1 MRDRICLFGEVVN
14 LKIIYAI
21 VCAIFMTMLSYLP
34 DFQAE
39 SSENIVF
46 AASTEQENEYVEVR
60 LKGRALKPGDT
71 IGILAPGSPLDKKYL
86 DKALSNLKKSGYKFK
101 LAPSC
106 TSEYGYFAGTDVQR
120 ASDINH
126 FFLDDEVDGILCM
139 RGGYGSVRV
148 LDKLDYEAI
157 KKHPKQFIG
166 YSDVTAIH
174 VALGEKANLSTIHG
188 PMLSSFRNSKVS
200 TRFTGVNFFK
210 GISGNL
216 YPGEIPMPA
225 GAKLKAITPGEAE
238 GIIVGGNLCLLA
250 SLVGTPYELKGDGA
264 ILLIEDVDE
273 PTYKVDRILQQLWQ
287 DGLFSRV
294 KGVLVGD
301 FVGADEDYDGH
312 DFLLDEVLD
321 YYARLTG
328 KPWVKGVPVGH
339 DDDNLYLPLGVRAKV
354 KADKDGK
361 ASLAIVENPL
371 EAAGR

>member
-1 MRDRICLFGEVVN
+1 M
-14 LKIIYAI
+14 KIIYMLLCTVLLTA
-21 VCAIFMTMLSYLP
+21 LSYLP
-34 DFQAE
+34 DFQSG
-39 SSENIVF
+39 SSGHVAF
-46 AASTEQENEYVEVR
+46 AAPPEHGSPAGDSR

-86 DKALSNLKKSGYKFK
+86 DEALSNLKKLGYKFK

-106 TSEYGYFAGTDVQR
+106 TSEYGYFAGTDIQR

-139 RGGYGSVRV
+139 RGGYGCSRV

-166 YSDVTAIH
+166 YSDVTALH
-174 VALGEKANLSTIHG
+174 VALGEQANLSTIHG
-188 PMLSSFRNSKVS
+188 PMLTSFRDPSVI
-200 TRFTGVNFFK
+200 TEFTGVNFLK
-210 GISGNL
+210 GISGTL

-225 GAKLKAITPGEAE
+225 GAGLKTITPGEAE
-238 GIIVGGNLCLLA
+238 GVIIGGNLCLLA

-273 PTYKVDRILQQLWQ
+273 RTYKVDRMLQQLWQ
-287 DGLFSRV
+287 NGLLSRV
-294 KGVLVGD
+294 NGVLVGD
-301 FVGADEDYDGH
+301 FVNADPVYSGH
-312 DFLLDEVLD
+312 EVPLDEVLA

-354 KADKDGK
+354 KAGEDGK
-361 ASLAIVENPL
+361 ASLTIVEPPL
-371 EAAGR
+371 EPAGR